1 MRAWLYT
8 GAEDDVGP
16 SAIGQNG
23 KAMQGGGR
31 EAEAVMAVRK
41 AVGRIKQGRSDD

>member
-1 MRAWLYT
+1 VTLY

-41 AVGRIKQGRSDD
+41 AVGGKTRPL